1 MTIKENPINCKKNKM
16 KNQKLKLALKNVS
29 KKNESFQVL
38 GIEEIRTVKGGTKES
53 SLDPGECTSSNCQM
67 TNCGWN

>member
-1 MTIKENPINCKKNKM
+1 
-16 KNQKLKLALKNVS
+16 LKNVS

-53 SLDPGECTSSNCQM
+53 GLDPGECTSSNCQM